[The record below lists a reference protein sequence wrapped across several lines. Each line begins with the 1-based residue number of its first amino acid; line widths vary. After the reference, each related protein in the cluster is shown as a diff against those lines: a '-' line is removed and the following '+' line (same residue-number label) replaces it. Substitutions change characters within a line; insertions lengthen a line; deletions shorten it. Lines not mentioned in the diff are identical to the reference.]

1 MNSIATEPKEA
12 QQGWLDQIRNW
23 EKGIAALATANSAL
37 VDMATGVAEKAKLDH
52 FENRFVIELGQLDA
66 MKHNIKIGG
75 IDPQR
80 GAQELADYASN
91 FDALCAEFEAFKDTL
106 N

>member
-12 QQGWLDQIRNW
+12 QQRWLDQIRNW
-23 EKGIAALATANSAL
+23 EKGIADLATANSQL
-37 VDMATGVAEKAKLDH
+37 VDMATQVEEKAKLDH

-91 FDALCAEFEAFKDTL
+91 FDALCADFEAFKDSL